1 MSHEPNQTMPFYRS
15 GLGNSAAYQVS
26 GYPQVDTGTSAGDT
40 VNYNTVTSQVTIAN
54 NTGTAISA
62 SFDGSDDFVLPGNN
76 TITLN
81 IKCRQIIIT
90 ATSAWSI
97 CAALTTIDKN
107 ELPEP

>member
-26 GYPQVDTGTSAGDT
+26 GYPQVDTASTSAT
-40 VNYNTVTSQVTIAN
+40 INYNTVTSQVTIAN